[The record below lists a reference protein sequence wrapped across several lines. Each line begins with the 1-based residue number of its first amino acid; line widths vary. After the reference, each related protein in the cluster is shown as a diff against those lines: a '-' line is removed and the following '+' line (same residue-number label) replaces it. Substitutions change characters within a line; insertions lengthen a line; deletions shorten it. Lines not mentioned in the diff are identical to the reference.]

1 MPVPST
7 LRSPWLLLLVLLGAR
22 GSEAYFAKDSDDY
35 RTVAAAAGAGG
46 ALQAAQTPAQRSQL
60 PPDLEEYANLM
71 LLLREYL
78 IKEAA
83 RYQDQAA
90 GKTRY
95 GDPVEAQNIVS
106 KRGVMMGVD
115 LPDFILN
122 RNQQSLKHLQALRQR
137 LFEGGR
143 RR

>member
-1 MPVPST
+1 MHRARSMPVPST

-35 RTVAAAAGAGG
+35 RTVAAAAVAGG

-106 KRGVMMGVD
+106 KRGGGNPSMH
-115 LPDFILN
+115 
-122 RNQQSLKHLQALRQR
+122 LKSTM
-137 LFEGGR
+137 
-143 RR
+143 